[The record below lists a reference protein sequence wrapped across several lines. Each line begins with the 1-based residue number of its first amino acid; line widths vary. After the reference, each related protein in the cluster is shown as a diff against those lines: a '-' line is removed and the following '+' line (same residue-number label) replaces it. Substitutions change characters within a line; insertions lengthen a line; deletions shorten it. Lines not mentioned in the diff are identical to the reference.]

1 MGALADKLAGKTSMF
16 GKTYNTI
23 GSADSNFIIKTKG
36 DLKIQWGNKYIDLI
50 KNGKIASEGN
60 KILFIVNSSDEIKD
74 NGIYLVPEQESY
86 EIWVSIDGVKIKI
99 SQGET
104 MCVSFLTQQET
115 TQDQKK
121 QALTN
126 LGFYYNTI
134 QDVTTAQ
141 LTKGIVYVEETN
153 KLYLIQNGSLQEYQ
167 INTANQTLV
176 QESTNEESKEAKIE
190 DIKINGLSLELSI
203 NKIPFVTISN
213 ENINIHK
220 PLILNSNI
228 QSSDY
233 NDTKGFSITN
243 STIGSVLNIDR
254 VNIRSIKNS
263 TQIGEVV
270 ENNIRELQYCPE
282 IPEPRP
288 TSGIYSNNFIG
299 LNSILYDTVF
309 KKRCSYP
316 KYEIELPESDI
327 DSEQYD
333 QVIPNILWMKKL
345 MDILIPKGTIV
356 MWSGSEIPEGWAIC
370 NGENNTPNLIGK
382 FIKASDTANETGGNN
397 SITIS
402 KDNLPNHKHS
412 IDDANTE
419 ESRTHTHQIT
429 GTVTYNTYEWK
440 EVPDYMLIHY
450 NAIGSIN
457 NTITISS
464 GIDTNVDII
473 VDKNVDYKLTGI
485 DDGTMMRASIKDSIK
500 SITFTYKKGTEI
512 TIDVSTEDI
521 KINNESP
528 IKTLYPNPTIINSQD
543 IHNGQYY
550 LNPVLK
556 TIDTESEN
564 NELVFNNDQQGNHQ
578 HSIFFDSTGDIID
591 SNNTSIDIIPEY
603 YSLIFI
609 MKI

>member
-1 MGALADKLAGKTSMF
+1 MGALADKLAGKTTMF

-23 GSADSNFIIKTKG
+23 GSSDSNFIIKTKG

-74 NGIYLVPEQESY
+74 NGIYLVPEQEGY

-115 TQDQKK
+115 TQNQKK
-121 QALTN
+121 QALAN

-167 INTANQTLV
+167 INTASQTLV

-243 STIGSVLNIDR
+243 STTGSVLNIDH

-327 DSEQYD
+327 DSEQYN
-333 QVIPNILWMKKL
+333 QVIPNILWIKKL

-412 IDDANTE
+412 IDDVNTE
-419 ESRTHTHQIT
+419 EAGTHTHQIT
-429 GTVTYNTYEWK
+429 GIVTYNTYEWK

-450 NAIGSIN
+450 KAIGSVN

-464 GIDTNVDII
+464 IDTNDDII
-473 VDKNVDYKLTGI
+473 VDKNVDYELTGI
-485 DDGTMMRASIKDSIK
+485 DDGTMIRASIKDSIK

-556 TIDTESEN
+556 TIDTESESD
-564 NELVFNNDQQGNHQ
+564 ELVFNNDQQGNHQ

>member
-153 KLYLIQNGSLQEYQ
+153 KLYLVQNGNLQEYQ
-167 INTANQTLV
+167 INVSNQTIV
-176 QESTNEESKEAKIE
+176 QNSENKEEVKIE

-228 QSSDY
+228 QSNDY

-243 STIGSVLNIDR
+243 NTTGSVLNIDR

-263 TQIGEVV
+263 TQIGEVI

-299 LNSILYDTVF
+299 LNSILYDVVF
-309 KKRCSYP
+309 KKRCGYP
-316 KYEIELPESDI
+316 KYEMELPESDI
-327 DSEQYD
+327 DSVQYD

-412 IDDANTE
+412 IDDVNTE
-419 ESRTHTHQIT
+419 EAGTHTHQIT
-429 GTVTYNTYEWK
+429 GTVTYNTYEWE

-450 NAIGSIN
+450 NAIGNIN

-464 GIDTNVDII
+464 GIDTNIDITVDESI
-473 VDKNVDYKLTGI
+473 DYELTGI
-485 DDGTMMRASIKDSIK
+485 DDGTTVQVSIKNSSK
-500 SITFTYKKGTEI
+500 LITFTYKKGTEI
-512 TIDVSTEDI
+512 TIDVYTEDI
-521 KINNESP
+521 EINNESP

>member
-23 GSADSNFIIKTKG
+23 GSTDSNFIIKTKG

-86 EIWVSIDGVKIKI
+86 EIWVSIDGIKIKI

-213 ENINIHK
+213 ENINFHK
-220 PLILNSNI
+220 PFILNSNI

-243 STIGSVLNIDR
+243 NTTGSVLNIDR

-263 TQIGEVV
+263 TQIGEVI

-299 LNSILYDTVF
+299 LNSILYDVVF
-309 KKRCSYP
+309 KKRCGYP
-316 KYEIELPESDI
+316 KYEMELPESDI
-327 DSEQYD
+327 DSVQYD

-402 KDNLPNHKHS
+402 KDNLPNHKHA
-412 IDDANTE
+412 IDDVNTE
-419 ESRTHTHQIT
+419 ESGTHTHQIT
-429 GTVTYNTYEWK
+429 GTATYNTYEWK

-450 NAIGSIN
+450 KANGSIN

-464 GIDTNVDII
+464 IDTNVDIV

-485 DDGTMMRASIKDSIK
+485 NDGTMIQASIKNSIK
-500 SITFTYKKGTEI
+500 SITFTYKKGSEI

-550 LNPVLK
+550 LNPILK

-564 NELVFNNDQQGNHQ
+564 NELVFNNDQQENHQ

>member
-1 MGALADKLAGKTSMF
+1 MGALADKLAGKTTMF

-23 GSADSNFIIKTKG
+23 GSSDSNFIIKTKG

-74 NGIYLVPEQESY
+74 NGIYLVPEQEGY

-115 TQDQKK
+115 TQNQKK
-121 QALTN
+121 QALAN

-167 INTANQTLV
+167 INTASQTLV

-243 STIGSVLNIDR
+243 STTGSVLNIDH

-327 DSEQYD
+327 DSEQYN
-333 QVIPNILWMKKL
+333 QVIPNILWIKKL

-412 IDDANTE
+412 IDDVNTE
-419 ESRTHTHQIT
+419 EAETHTHQIT
-429 GTVTYNTYEWK
+429 GIVTYNTYEWK

-450 NAIGSIN
+450 KAIGSVN

-464 GIDTNVDII
+464 IDTNDDII
-473 VDKNVDYKLTGI
+473 VDKNVDYELTGI
-485 DDGTMMRASIKDSIK
+485 DDGTMIRASIKDSIK

-556 TIDTESEN
+556 TIDTESESD
-564 NELVFNNDQQGNHQ
+564 ELVFNNDQQGNHQ